1 MVLRAHRLRRVSDRV
16 EDWAA
21 WILLAGGMLVI
32 LLSGVIGVRV
42 HDQLVEQGRREALDR
57 TPGIARLLATAPT
70 LPSEYGSS
78 SPVTVAA
85 SWRDRSGVEHAGSV
99 GVPQG
104 MQADSTVAIWTDRSG
119 SPVSPPTSP
128 NDALLGGVVAAGLIL
143 GAAASV
149 LACVWALVRQATLVY
164 NCACWEREWRAVE
177 PVWTRG
183 EGSRG

>member
-1 MVLRAHRLRRVSDRV
+1 MARRVNRSRRVSDRV

-21 WILLAGGMLVI
+21 WVLLAGGMLLI

-57 TPGIARLLATAPT
+57 TPG
-70 LPSEYGSS
+70 
-78 SPVTVAA
+78 VA
-85 SWRDRSGVEHAGSV
+85 
-99 GVPQG
+99 
-104 MQADSTVAIWTDRSG
+104 
-119 SPVSPPTSP
+119 
-128 NDALLGGVVAAGLIL
+128 
-143 GAAASV
+143 
-149 LACVWALVRQATLVY
+149 Y

>member
-1 MVLRAHRLRRVSDRV
+1 MVLRANRLRRVSDRV

-21 WILLAGGMLVI
+21 WVLLAGGLLVI
-32 LLSGVIGVRV
+32 LLSCVIGVRV
-42 HDQLVEQGRREALDR
+42 HDQLIEQGRGEALDR

-70 LPSEYGSS
+70 LTSEYGSS

-99 GVPQG
+99 SVPQG
-104 MQADSTVAIWTDRSG
+104 LQAGSTVLIWTDRSG
-119 SPVSPPTSP
+119 SAVPPPTSP
-128 NDALLGGVVAAGLIL
+128 NDALLSGVVAAGLVI
-143 GAAASV
+143 GAAANV
-149 LACVWALVRQATLVY
+149 LACIWALVRHATLVY
-164 NCACWEREWRAVE
+164 NCGCWEREWRAVE